1 MMEQNLSDVMHG
13 FMDAER
19 RAAEAAAPDTT
30 AETHAL
36 ARRIGRRRAVRGAGV
51 GIASVLVLGAVAVGV
66 HALERPEP
74 PLPANPSPSPSV
86 IVTPTAEPTPTG
98 TPEAPEVAPTAYL
111 TDAVPMP
118 AGTFART
125 DETWLILEYVGL
137 DESSTEIVPRQTYLL
152 APDGTVYVVPL
163 PDDLADGRVLDWY
176 PGSGLVVL
184 GSNLDRYVV
193 DLATGRRA
201 TVPADPTVQF
211 LPGGGG
217 DLLEYGYE
225 GSDLTFRRL
234 DQQGQPVRTLA
245 SITDADLGQVF
256 VGPGGDA
263 LLVEDPLDGPL
274 ALSLVDGTAIDLD
287 LPYPDR
293 PLACRPWT
301 WADARTAVVECA
313 PGGTEDVFYAQAV
326 SEFWT
331 LPLDGG
337 APTLIVGFTDPLT
350 AGAVWRIDGQTV
362 VGDYGH
368 WAADSSW
375 FRSAADGLVPLS
387 TGSASWVETIGTRGE
402 EFLFSEFPD
411 GADPTIVAVDSRTG
425 ERRTLL
431 VVPDAPV
438 KGLTVFPVGPHTA
451 HTFQGE

>member
-1 MMEQNLSDVMHG
+1 
-13 FMDAER
+13 
-19 RAAEAAAPDTT
+19 
-30 AETHAL
+30 
-36 ARRIGRRRAVRGAGV
+36 
-51 GIASVLVLGAVAVGV
+51 
-66 HALERPEP
+66 
-74 PLPANPSPSPSV
+74 
-86 IVTPTAEPTPTG
+86 
-98 TPEAPEVAPTAYL
+98 
-111 TDAVPMP
+111 MP

-193 DLATGRRA
+193 DLATGSRA

-274 ALSLVDGTAIDLD
+274 ALSLVDGTARMPTLD
-287 LPYPDR
+287 LGRRTDR
-293 PLACRPWT
+293 RRRVRTGRHRGRLLRPGGLGVLDAAPRRGS
-301 WADARTAVVECA
+301 ADAHRRLHG
-313 PGGTEDVFYAQAV
+313 P
-326 SEFWT
+326 
-331 LPLDGG
+331 
-337 APTLIVGFTDPLT
+337 
-350 AGAVWRIDGQTV
+350 
-362 VGDYGH
+362 
-368 WAADSSW
+368 ADR
-375 FRSAADGLVPLS
+375 RSGLADRRADRRRRLRALGSGLV
-387 TGSASWVETIGTRGE
+387 
-402 EFLFSEFPD
+402 
-411 GADPTIVAVDSRTG
+411 
-425 ERRTLL
+425 L
-431 VVPDAPV
+431 V
-438 KGLTVFPVGPHTA
+438 PVGRRRPGAAQHRFRVLGRDDR
-451 HTFQGE
+451 HPW